1 MQVETKRVPRRVLH
15 FSDGV
20 IEEFST
26 DDEAEREEEEKRQ
39 KEANQQVFYTS
50 FFMKYLVEFNLI

>member
-1 MQVETKRVPRRVLH
+1 MPRRVLH

-26 DDEAEREEEEKRQ
+26 DDEAEREEEERRQ
-39 KEANQQVFYTS
+39 REASQQVTHHFL
-50 FFMKYLVEFNLI
+50 FENVFLMIDLVLQLYG

>member
-1 MQVETKRVPRRVLH
+1 MESMSYILMQVRVPRRVLH

-39 KEANQQVFYTS
+39 TEANQQV
-50 FFMKYLVEFNLI
+50 